1 MRLKLVIAGL
11 FCSTLLSATN
21 YGLIVGCC
29 GEYKDTALNGLKGI
43 GHDVRVMETI
53 LLERECSRKN
63 LITLKNKT
71 ATKRNIKENL
81 SKLEDKLQSGDKL
94 YFYFSGHG
102 ARATDRKEV
111 FLSEIKGDSDINK
124 RLNRTAL
131 ITYDYN
137 DNRRYDSS
145 LISYDDLRPLFE
157 RLDKRGVQVV
167 MFADACF
174 AGKSYKR
181 GNQELDDEEKL
192 LDIAISM
199 KFKKPK
205 GSEPYNSLIF
215 FGASLNSLQARQ
227 TPNGGIFTNSLEY
240 CFNKADTDKNGD
252 GGIGKDELQ
261 RCMINSY
268 SNYAKN
274 ASIYPV
280 NRLGY
285 KSIIRASKS
294 STFDNANLIKIKY
307 SGKEN
312 LLGIAKRVQ
321 KGYDLELVQNGND
334 IDIYHIGR
342 LYSSINS
349 QYLAEYLKAYRL
361 FALKSNNLNVK
372 IDYFSEQTR
381 KIEDTFCANEIIRI
395 RDKNLGSKQM
405 SVLTLDRNGKV
416 IILKSEK
423 DYSVR
428 TEVFE
433 PYGID
438 RVKVFTY
445 SNPKIFKQTLA
456 YQKRNNGILTPLEVN
471 HLYDLLSQEKSLQVQ
486 GFEIR
491 TTKTNIKE
499 CLKGD
504 R

>member
-1 MRLKLVIAGL
+1 MKLKLTIAGL

-63 LITLKNKT
+63 LVTLTNKT
-71 ATKRNIKENL
+71 ATKGNIKQ
-81 SKLEDKLQSGDKL
+81 KLLELEGKLQPKDKL

-111 FLSEIKGDSDINK
+111 FLAEIKGDSDINK

-145 LISYDDLRPLFE
+145 LISYDDLRPVFE
-157 RLDKRGVQVV
+157 RLDRKGVQVI

-192 LDIAISM
+192 LDIALSM
-199 KFKKPK
+199 DSKKTK
-205 GSEPYNSLIF
+205 DSQLYNSLIF
-215 FGASLNSLQARQ
+215 FGASLNVLKARQ
-227 TPNGGIFTNSLEY
+227 TPNGGVFTNSLEY
-240 CFNKADTDKNGD
+240 CFNKADTDKNRD
-252 GGIGKDELQ
+252 GKISKNELQ
-261 RCMINSY
+261 SCMIGSY
-268 SNYAKN
+268 SNYAKK
-274 ASIYPV
+274 ASIYPI
-280 NRLGY
+280 NKLGY
-285 KSIIRASKS
+285 KSIIRASRVSKIDDS
-294 STFDNANLIKIKY
+294 ALIKIKY

-321 KGYDLELVQNGND
+321 KGYDLELVQNGRD
-334 IDIYHIGR
+334 IDVYHIGK
-342 LYSSINS
+342 LYSTINDKN
-349 QYLAEYLKAYRL
+349 LAEYLKAYRL
-361 FALKSNNLNVK
+361 FALKSNNPNVK
-372 IDYFSEQTR
+372 INYFSEQTR
-381 KIEDTFCANEIIRI
+381 KTEDTFCAEEIIRI
-395 RDKNLGSKQM
+395 RDKNLATKQM
-405 SVLTLDRNGKV
+405 TVLTLDRNGRV
-416 IILKSEK
+416 IILENQR

-445 SNPKIFKQTLA
+445 RNAKIFNQTLA
-456 YQKRNNGILTPLEVN
+456 YQKRNDGILTPLEVN
-471 HLYDLLSQEKSLQVQ
+471 YLYDLLSKERTLQAQ

-491 TTKTNIKE
+491 TTRTNIKE